1 MFEYVKNEQ
10 WTSSF
15 HHLLKKTNI
24 ETGCLSSSIAQAL
37 YKEV

>member
-10 WTSSF
+10 GTSSF
-15 HHLLKKTNI
+15 HSLLEKINI
-24 ETGCLSSSIAQAL
+24 ETGYLSSSIAQIL

>member
-15 HHLLKKTNI
+15 HSLLQKTNI
-24 ETGCLSSSIAQAL
+24 ETGCLSSSVAQVL
-37 YKEV
+37 HKEV